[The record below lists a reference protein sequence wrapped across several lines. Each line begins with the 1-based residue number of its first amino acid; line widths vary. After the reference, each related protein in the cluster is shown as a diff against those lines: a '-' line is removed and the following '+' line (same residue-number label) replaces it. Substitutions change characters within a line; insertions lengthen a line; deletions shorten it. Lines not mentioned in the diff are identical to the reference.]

1 MSLARFVVWAPRRSS
16 VTLMIKKVG
25 EEMAASPE
33 WKDIILGPLKSQ
45 GVSRMYESA
54 LIFSASW

>member
-25 EEMAASPE
+25 ETTPVKVAMTTRRRGMVVP
-33 WKDIILGPLKSQ
+33 G
-45 GVSRMYESA
+45 
-54 LIFSASW
+54 

>member
-25 EEMAASPE
+25 ETSP
-33 WKDIILGPLKSQ
+33 SQ
-45 GVSRMYESA
+45 GGDDTRGRWLVVPS
-54 LIFSASW
+54 

>member
-25 EEMAASPE
+25 ETHA
-33 WKDIILGPLKSQ
+33 GQ
-45 GVSRMYESA
+45 GGDEQGRGRMVVSG
-54 LIFSASW
+54 